1 VLSVGKAQA
10 LPGHEAFAGLHYLSG
25 ECLME
30 FMGYR
35 REDGKAGVRNHVI
48 IIPSVVCANRVARG
62 ISQMVRGTTW
72 VEHQHGCNQL
82 GVDAELSKRVLVA
95 HGTHPN
101 VYGVVV
107 VGLGCESM
115 RAQDVAAEI
124 KNACP
129 LKPVHLVIIQDEGGS
144 LKAISA
150 GAGAASVMVGEASR
164 LSRTPIGVGEL
175 ILGTECG
182 GSDACSGIS
191 GNPALGVASDMLI
204 DAGGSVI
211 LAETTELIGAEHLIA
226 ARAVNPRVSA
236 RCYEVIR
243 SCENEAKSMGVDM
256 RGGQP
261 TPGNIEGGLS
271 SIEEKSLG
279 CIHKAGTKPLQD
291 VIDYAMPV
299 TQKGLVWMDTPGHD
313 IEQITGM
320 VAGGCHIVVFTT
332 GRGTCC
338 GSPIAPTIK
347 VATNTTMYEKMKDNM
362 DMNAGTVIT
371 GDESVEDVGKRIF
384 AELLQVASGK
394 IPKAEM
400 LGFNDFA
407 IRRIGP
413 TI

>member
-1 VLSVGKAQA
+1 
-10 LPGHEAFAGLHYLSG
+10 
-25 ECLME
+25 ME

-35 REDGKAGVRNHVI
+35 RRDGRAGVRNHVLI
-48 IIPSVVCANRVARG
+48 LPSVVCANRVARG
-62 ISQMVRGTTW
+62 ISQKVPGTTW
-72 VEHQHGCNQL
+72 VEHQHGCAQL
-82 GVDAELSKRVLVA
+82 GADAQMTRRVLA
-95 HGTHPN
+95 GHGTHPN

-107 VGLGCESM
+107 VGLGCETLQA
-115 RAQDVAAEI
+115 RDIAAEI
-124 KNACP
+124 KDTCP
-129 LKPVHLVIIQDEGGS
+129 EKPVQLIVIQDEGGS
-144 LKAISA
+144 VKSIAA
-150 GAGAASVMVGEASR
+150 GASAAGAMVGEASR
-164 LSRTPIGVGEL
+164 LERTPADASEL

-191 GNPALGVASDMLI
+191 ANPALGAVSDRLI

-226 ARAVNPRVSA
+226 ARAVSPQVSA

-243 SCENEAKSMGVDM
+243 SCENAAKSMGVDM

-271 SIEEKSLG
+271 TIEEKSLG
-279 CIHKAGTKPLQD
+279 CIYKAGTKPLQE

-299 TQKGLVWMDTPGHD
+299 RKKGLVWMDTLGHD
-313 IEQITGM
+313 IEQLTAM
-320 VAGGCHIVVFTT
+320 VAGGCQIVVFTT

-347 VATNTTMYEKMKDNM
+347 VATHTAMYERMKDNM
-362 DMNAGTVIT
+362 DMNAGTILT
-371 GDESVEDVGKRIF
+371 GAETVEEVGERIF
-384 AELLQVASGK
+384 TELIEVASGRLTR
-394 IPKAEM
+394 AEV

-413 TI
+413 SM